1 MRSNLKEQQAPDGFE
16 VPKPSELL
24 QPLMQIWPAEQRE
37 KIGELAEYL
46 YRVAS
51 EQPEVIAKLA
61 PLRDAAAVAQVR
73 ACSVSRPDL
82 FLPEFTAMLRIVME
96 ALRTEGSGA
105 WGRTYLIINFPGLL
119 LQRIELRLRPFA
131 GQKLSPFVY
140 AMQ

>member
-1 MRSNLKEQQAPDGFE
+1 MRGNLNEQQSPDGFD

-24 QPLMQIWPAEQRE
+24 QPLMQIWPADQRE
-37 KIGELAEYL
+37 KVGEIAEYL

-51 EQPEVIAKLA
+51 MQPEIIAKLA
-61 PLRDAAAVAQVR
+61 PLRDATALAHVR

-82 FLPEFTAMLRIVME
+82 FGPEFAAMLRIVLE
-96 ALRTEGSGA
+96 ALRTPGSGE
-105 WGRTYLIINFPGLL
+105 WGRTYLIMNFPALL
-119 LQRIELRLRPFA
+119 WQRIELRLRPFA